1 MIFFMQAQLA
11 EGGKMAEEK
20 FDKVILVIEGE
31 PLKELTFEGFKA
43 LPLDKRVDMLVKNQL
58 SFFKNGQSISPMDA
72 LKFSS
77 GN

>member
-1 MIFFMQAQLA
+1 MPVHL
-11 EGGKMAEEK
+11 
-20 FDKVILVIEGE
+20 
-31 PLKELTFEGFKA
+31 